1 MRFSVNKA
9 RMLFLTTR
17 PWSFSMT
24 AISVLL
30 GPVLAVSLGL
40 LSWPSWNWLYALL
53 TLAGMILV
61 HGATNAINDYFDV
74 KHKVDTPETA
84 TAQYR
89 EHFIITGK
97 LKPQEV
103 LGFSILL
110 YGIAAVIGVVLAV
123 FRGWPIVLFAVI
135 GGLTSFFY
143 TGGPVKFKHLA
154 LGEAAV
160 FLMWGP
166 VMVLASFFIQTGS
179 FDRAGAVLLISIP
192 QGLWVLLVLFAN
204 NMKDTKHDSETGVKT
219 VANLLSLRASF
230 VLFIVILFFIYA
242 VTGVEII
249 AGLLP
254 VTAVAVLVSFPFAI
268 PLVRSLTRENQVPP
282 DADPKTARVGMIFG
296 VALILSLIVSTVF
309 LEG

>member
-1 MRFSVNKA
+1 
-9 RMLFLTTR
+9 
-17 PWSFSMT
+17 MT
-24 AISVLL
+24 AISVIL
-30 GPVLAVSLGL
+30 GSVLPVSLGL
-40 LSWPSWNWLYALL
+40 IGWASWNWFYALL
-53 TLAGMILV
+53 TVAGMILV

-74 KHKVDTPETA
+74 KHEVDTPQTA

-110 YGIAAVIGVVLAV
+110 YCIAGVIGVFFAV
-123 FRGWPIVLFAVI
+123 IRGWPIVLFAVV
-135 GGLTSFFY
+135 GGMTSFFY

-166 VMVLASFFIQTGS
+166 LMILASFYIQTGS

-219 VANLLSLRASF
+219 VANLLSLRATF
-230 VLFIVILFFIYA
+230 VLFIVILFLIYGIT
-242 VTGVEII
+242 VVEII

-254 VTAVAVLVSFPFAI
+254 VTAVAVLVSFPLVL
-268 PLVRSLTRENQVPP
+268 PLVRSLTREKQVPP
-282 DADPKTARVGMIFG
+282 DADPRTARVGMIYG
-296 VALILSLIVSTVF
+296 IVLILSLIVSTVF
-309 LEG
+309 L